1 MDDRRARYRW
11 LRWLTIWGPTGF
23 VTVAETVRYLYL
35 RYVLSPAEV
44 SLVAIGVTLLA
55 AVGFST
61 YVFSVISRL
70 EQERNRYRE
79 SMLALRERE
88 RLAREMHDGLAQDLA
103 VLNLKVHHLRE
114 LAAGR
119 EGSPPLAESV
129 DETQSVLDHCYREVR
144 QTLYDLR
151 AGNRLSNGFWPALVA
166 QLDEFAR
173 QTGIEVIWSEPP
185 GVKEIADQAVSVQLL
200 RIVQEALTNVRKH
213 ANARHVIIEWSHDA
227 KSGRLA
233 VRDDGT
239 GLSDAHVADG
249 QHFGLSMMRERAESV
264 GAEVKVVTAPA
275 QGTVVEIRWPTGEG
289 GELHRKRKNTL
300 SG

>member
-1 MDDRRARYRW
+1 MDDGRARYHW

-23 VTVAETVRYLYL
+23 VTIAETVRFLYL
-35 RYVLSPAEV
+35 RYVLSPAAV

-55 AVGFST
+55 AVAFST

-103 VLNLKVHHLRE
+103 ALNLKLHHLRE
-114 LAAGR
+114 LAT
-119 EGSPPLAESV
+119 GSGGTPLAEGV
-129 DETQSVLDHCYREVR
+129 DEAQSVLDHCYREVR

-151 AGNRLSNGFWPALVA
+151 AGNRLSRGFWPALVA
-166 QLDEFAR
+166 QLGEFSR
-173 QTGIEVIWSEPP
+173 QTGIEVVWSEPP

-200 RIVQEALTNVRKH
+200 RIVQEALANVRKH
-213 ANARHVIIEWSHDA
+213 ASARRVTIEWSQDA
-227 KSGRLA
+227 KTGRLA

-239 GLSDAHVADG
+239 GFDGAHVVDG

-264 GAEVKVVTAPA
+264 GAEVEVTSTTTE
-275 QGTVVEIRWPTGEG
+275 GTAVEIRWPTAQG
-289 GELHRKRKNTL
+289 GELHRKRKNTV
-300 SG
+300 GG